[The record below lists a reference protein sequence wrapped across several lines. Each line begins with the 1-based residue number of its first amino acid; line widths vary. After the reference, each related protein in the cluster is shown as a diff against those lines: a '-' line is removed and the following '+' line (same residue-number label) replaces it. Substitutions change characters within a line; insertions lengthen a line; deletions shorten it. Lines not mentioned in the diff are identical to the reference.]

1 MGTVPKVSAERN
13 AGLQD
18 DHDPADIG
26 QRAANKRKQQQSQ
39 MEGPAAYAP
48 HDEGEKKGQQPTDA
62 TKQKPDT
69 PPDADCLGGG
79 SQGGM

>member
-1 MGTVPKVSAERN
+1 
-13 AGLQD
+13 
-18 DHDPADIG
+18 
-26 QRAANKRKQQQSQ
+26 

-48 HDEGEKKGQQPTDA
+48 HDEGEKKGQKPTDA

-69 PPDADCLGGG
+69 PLDADSLGGG

>member
-1 MGTVPKVSAERN
+1 
-13 AGLQD
+13 
-18 DHDPADIG
+18 
-26 QRAANKRKQQQSQ
+26 

-48 HDEGEKKGQQPTDA
+48 HDESEKKGQKPSDV

-69 PPDADCLGGG
+69 PLDADSLGGG

>member
-1 MGTVPKVSAERN
+1 MDTTSKVTAKKN
-13 AGLQD
+13 PGLQD
-18 DHDPADIG
+18 DHDPSDIG
-26 QRAANKRKQQQSQ
+26 QRTANKPKQQQSQ

-48 HDEGEKKGQQPTDA
+48 HDEGEKKGQKPTDA

-69 PPDADCLGGG
+69 PPDADSLGGG